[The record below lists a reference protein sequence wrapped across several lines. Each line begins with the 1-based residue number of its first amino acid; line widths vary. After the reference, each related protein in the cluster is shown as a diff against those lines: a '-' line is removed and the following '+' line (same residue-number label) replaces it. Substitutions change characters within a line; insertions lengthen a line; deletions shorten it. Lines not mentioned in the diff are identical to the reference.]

1 MTIQYYRDNF
11 HFFKGGGGEVDK
23 ENKSKLPTVQSRQN
37 IRSIY
42 TGFIIFNSCF

>member
-11 HFFKGGGGEVDK
+11 HFFRGGEVDK